1 MPPLSARLI
10 SLKLGVKR
18 EHPHSC
24 PERPEG
30 PRHGP
35 FPVSTRD
42 AFSRAANVFMI
53 KKTPHTL
60 NGPIC
65 RYTSSMTL
73 PLLLVYRRTGTNRLN
88 WLANG
93 LYCGESQ

>member
-18 EHPHSC
+18 EHPQSC
-24 PERPEG
+24 PERPED

-42 AFSRAANVFMI
+42 TFSRAANVFMI
-53 KKTPHTL
+53 ERMRRLL
-60 NGPIC
+60 NGLIC

-73 PLLLVYRRTGTNRLN
+73 PLLLDGSARKG
-88 WLANG
+88 
-93 LYCGESQ
+93 